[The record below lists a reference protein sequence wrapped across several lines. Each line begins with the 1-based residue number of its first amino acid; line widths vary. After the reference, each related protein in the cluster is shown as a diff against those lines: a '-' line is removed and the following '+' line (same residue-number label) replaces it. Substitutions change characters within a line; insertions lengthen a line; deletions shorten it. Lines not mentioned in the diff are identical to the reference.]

1 MAAFPAAYSKC
12 ISVSAVAADFTPAS
26 YSNYGK
32 EVTISAPGGDTEYY
46 NPVGQDDPEGWEEG
60 IHSGSILSTWI
71 QNGNATYGF
80 MDGTSMACPHVS
92 GVVALGLSYAVK
104 QRRHLSGGF
113 LIQKLGRRRS
123 LSCVSLK
130 LYFLGWQEPLIGQS
144 AHPHPQEDFPFFL
157 FFIMLTIIAETTAI
171 KTAQIIIVAMFSVS
185 QASIFL
191 PPVHNNLFCHL
202 NAFGKLCSFRIFL
215 DEQHIDHNCKY
226 RNRCNQADYIQTSGE
241 YRAELINH

>member
-1 MAAFPAAYSKC
+1 MWYLQFHVVCDKVCTSFNGLLFIICPPFDFY
-12 ISVSAVAADFTPAS
+12 AVARPHS
-26 YSNYGK
+26 YSIKRSFIFKGSSLKLYG
-32 EVTISAPGGDTEYY
+32 TP
-46 NPVGQDDPEGWEEG
+46 
-60 IHSGSILSTWI
+60 
-71 QNGNATYGF
+71 
-80 MDGTSMACPHVS
+80 
-92 GVVALGLSYAVK
+92 
-104 QRRHLSGGF
+104 RLSGGF